1 MSRAVRDLF
10 LPQMMEPIFRTTG
23 KFIELEYPGVTR
35 KLILKKNIS
44 FIQCSQYSICI
55 SVSGVEGSVETIR
68 FTTTDKLDT
77 FLRAILVELS
87 KDESTYIAKVNKEL
101 ATFVTLV
108 NKKIEKI
115 EGEVKET
122 CAMVKGLKDTCTE
135 LKGMHSELEGNMKEL
150 EKPSEGKIDDN
161 GVFID
166 LLMFLAVVV
175 MSMFA
180 ALAMYHGVRLFRTL
194 S

>member
-1 MSRAVRDLF
+1 
-10 LPQMMEPIFRTTG
+10 MEPIFRTTG

-77 FLRAILVELS
+77 FLRAILAELS

-101 ATFVTLV
+101 ANFVTLV
-108 NKKIEKI
+108 NKKIEKLEALI
-115 EGEVKET
+115 QGE
-122 CAMVKGLKDTCTE
+122 VKGLKDTSAE
-135 LKGMHSELEGNMKEL
+135 LKGMCTQLEGNMKEL

-180 ALAMYHGVRLFRTL
+180 ALAVYHGVRLFRTL

>member
-1 MSRAVRDLF
+1 M
-10 LPQMMEPIFRTTG
+10 
-23 KFIELEYPGVTR
+23 
-35 KLILKKNIS
+35 
-44 FIQCSQYSICI
+44 
-55 SVSGVEGSVETIR
+55 ETIR

-77 FLRAILVELS
+77 FLRAILAELS

-122 CAMVKGLKDTCTE
+122 CAEVKGLNDTCTE
-135 LKGMHSELEGNMKEL
+135 VKHMCTQLKGMCTQLEENMKEL
-150 EKPSEGKIDDN
+150 EKPSDSKIDDN

>member
-1 MSRAVRDLF
+1 M
-10 LPQMMEPIFRTTG
+10 
-23 KFIELEYPGVTR
+23 
-35 KLILKKNIS
+35 
-44 FIQCSQYSICI
+44 
-55 SVSGVEGSVETIR
+55 ETIR

-77 FLRAILVELS
+77 FLRAILAELS

-101 ATFVTLV
+101 ANFVTLV
-108 NKKIEKI
+108 NKKIEKLEALI
-115 EGEVKET
+115 QGE
-122 CAMVKGLKDTCTE
+122 VKGLKDTSAE
-135 LKGMHSELEGNMKEL
+135 LKGMCTQLEGNMKEL

-180 ALAMYHGVRLFRTL
+180 ALAVYHGVRLFRTL

>member
-1 MSRAVRDLF
+1 
-10 LPQMMEPIFRTTG
+10 MEPIFRTTG

-68 FTTTDKLDT
+68 FTTTDKLDI

-108 NKKIEKI
+108 NKKIEKLEALI
-115 EGEVKET
+115 QGE
-122 CAMVKGLKDTCTE
+122 VKGLKDTCTE
-135 LKGMHSELEGNMKEL
+135 LKGMYSELEGNMKEL
-150 EKPSEGKIDDN
+150 EKPSNGKIEDN

-166 LLMFLAVVV
+166 LLMFLAVVI

-180 ALAMYHGVRLFRTL
+180 ALALYHGLRLFRTL

>member
-1 MSRAVRDLF
+1 
-10 LPQMMEPIFRTTG
+10 MMEPIFRTTG

-55 SVSGVEGSVETIR
+55 SVSGVEGSVETVR

-108 NKKIEKI
+108 NKKIEKM
-115 EGEVKET
+115 EGEVK
-122 CAMVKGLKDTCTE
+122 AVKDTFAEVKETSAE
-135 LKGMHSELEGNMKEL
+135 LKGMCTQLEGNIKEL
-150 EKPSEGKIDDN
+150 EKPSDGKIDDS

-175 MSMFA
+175 MSILA
-180 ALAMYHGVRLFRTL
+180 ALAMYHCVRLFRTL

>member
-1 MSRAVRDLF
+1 
-10 LPQMMEPIFRTTG
+10 MMEPIFRTTG

-68 FTTTDKLDT
+68 FTTTDKLDA
-77 FLRAILVELS
+77 FLQAILVELS
-87 KDESTYIAKVNKEL
+87 KDESNYIAKVNKEL

-115 EGEVKET
+115 EGE
-122 CAMVKGLKDTCTE
+122 VKGLKDTCTE

-150 EKPSEGKIDDN
+150 EKPSDGKIEDS
-161 GVFID
+161 GIFID

-175 MSMFA
+175 MSILA
-180 ALAMYHGVRLFRTL
+180 ALAMYHCVRLFRTL

>member
-1 MSRAVRDLF
+1 
-10 LPQMMEPIFRTTG
+10 MMEPIFRTTG

-77 FLRAILVELS
+77 FLRAIVAELS

-108 NKKIEKI
+108 NRKIEKI
-115 EGEVKET
+115 EGEVK
-122 CAMVKGLKDTCTE
+122 AVKDTFAEVKETSAE
-135 LKGMHSELEGNMKEL
+135 LKGMCTHLEGNIKEL
-150 EKPSEGKIDDN
+150 EKPSDGKIDDS

-166 LLMFLAVVV
+166 ILMFLAVVV
-175 MSMFA
+175 MSILA
-180 ALAMYHGVRLFRTL
+180 ALATYHCVRLFRTL

>member
-1 MSRAVRDLF
+1 LSRAVRDLF

>member
-1 MSRAVRDLF
+1 
-10 LPQMMEPIFRTTG
+10 MEPIFRTTG

-55 SVSGVEGSVETIR
+55 SVSGVEGSVETVR
-68 FTTTDKLDT
+68 FTTTDKLDI

-108 NKKIEKI
+108 NKKIEKV
-115 EGEVKET
+115 EAEVKAVKELTDKCLEVKET
-122 CAMVKGLKDTCTE
+122 CAE
-135 LKGMHSELEGNMKEL
+135 LKGICLELEGNVNKLYTMHDEL
-150 EKPSEGKIDDN
+150 EKPSEDKIKEEDTTIC
-161 GVFID
+161 ID
-166 LLMFLAVVV
+166 ILMFLAVVI

-180 ALAMYHGVRLFRTL
+180 ALASYHGLRLFRTL
-194 S
+194 R

>member
-1 MSRAVRDLF
+1 
-10 LPQMMEPIFRTTG
+10 MMEPIFRTTG

-68 FTTTDKLDT
+68 FTTTDKLDI
-77 FLRAILVELS
+77 FLRAILAELS

-108 NKKIEKI
+108 NKKIEKLEALI
-115 EGEVKET
+115 QGE
-122 CAMVKGLKDTCTE
+122 VKGLKDTCTE

-150 EKPSEGKIDDN
+150 EKPSESKIEDN

-166 LLMFLAVVV
+166 LLMFLAVIS

-180 ALAMYHGVRLFRTL
+180 AIGLYHGVRLFRGLT
-194 S
+194 